1 VSQNSAKLAPIAV
14 DSVLAIMANPDSTVV
29 DLNDIKVVQ
38 QIGGTID
45 DTEMVNGMVFDKGA
59 SKGIFHTNSRLP
71 TVW

>member
-1 VSQNSAKLAPIAV
+1 
-14 DSVLAIMANPDSTVV
+14 MANPDSTVV

-59 SKGIFHTNSRLP
+59 SKGIFSHERPSAHSL
-71 TVW
+71 VIW